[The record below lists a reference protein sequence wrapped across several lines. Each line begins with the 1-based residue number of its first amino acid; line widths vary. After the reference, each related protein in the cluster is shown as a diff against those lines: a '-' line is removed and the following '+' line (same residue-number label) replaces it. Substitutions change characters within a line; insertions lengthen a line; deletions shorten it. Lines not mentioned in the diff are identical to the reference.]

1 MAAENL
7 PAAPTDAADRA
18 RRPGRGLPADSAGPR
33 PVRAVD
39 LARLPWLGPRPARK
53 LLVGGIVVAYAWVA
67 SASAPFSTR
76 ALISVLVPGA
86 IVAAIAYGRPPERI
100 PAPESLDV
108 GGFSYWIVA
117 LALLFEWEA
126 SAFRAGA
133 LWWHPTLTDLINP
146 MLTPHPV
153 RGAAFVLWLGAGW
166 GLVRR

>member
-7 PAAPTDAADRA
+7 PAAPTDTADAAGRL
-18 RRPGRGLPADSAGPR
+18 GRGMPAEGAGAGPA
-33 PVRAVD
+33 RALGV
-39 LARLPWLGPRPARK
+39 ARMPWLGPQPARK

-76 ALISVLVPGA
+76 ALISVLIPGA
-86 IVAAIAYGRPPERI
+86 ILGAIAYGRPPERI
-100 PAPESLDV
+100 PPPESIDV
-108 GGFSYWIVA
+108 AGFSYWIVT

-133 LWWHPTLTDLINP
+133 PWWHPTLTDLINP

-153 RGAAFVLWLGAGW
+153 RGAAFVLWIAAGW
-166 GLVRR
+166 GLVKR

>member
-7 PAAPTDAADRA
+7 PAAPTDTADPAARPGCAMPADRA
-18 RRPGRGLPADSAGPR
+18 RPR
-33 PVRAVD
+33 PARPSG
-39 LARLPWLGPRPARK
+39 LARLPWLGPRPART

-76 ALISVLVPGA
+76 ALISVLIPGA
-86 IVAAIAYGRPPERI
+86 IFGVIAYGRPPERI
-100 PAPESLDV
+100 PAPKSIDV

-133 LWWHPTLTDLINP
+133 TWWHPTLTDLINP
-146 MLTPHPV
+146 LLTPHPV
-153 RGAAFVLWLGAGW
+153 RSAAFVLWLAAGW
-166 GLVRR
+166 GLVKR